1 MSDTAAFSY
10 PFATLQQLA
19 EDVLKHASAK
29 GATACE
35 VDVSEGFGQSVTV
48 RCDEVETIEFNRD
61 KGIGITIYSGQRKG
75 YASTSDFSAQ
85 ALRETVEAALDIA
98 RFTAED
104 DCAGLAEA
112 ALMARDCPDLDLYHP
127 WALTVEDA
135 IETAR
140 LLLLSTGPNHPN
152 GLGNN
157 REMFSILAAP
167 ACAHQANTV

>member
-1 MSDTAAFSY
+1 M
-10 PFATLQQLA
+10 PV
-19 EDVLKHASAK
+19 EK

-35 VDVSEGFGQSVTV
+35 VDASEGFGQSVGV

-85 ALRETVEAALDIA
+85 ALRETVEAALNIA

-104 DCAGLAEA
+104 DCAGLADA
-112 ALMARDCPDLDLYHP
+112 ALMAKDCPDLDLYHP

-140 LLLLSTGPNHPN
+140 RCEQAAFRRQPADQQFGRRF
-152 GLGNN
+152 GFDAAGAFRLGQQP
-157 REMFSILAAP
+157 RLHGRLPDLAP
-167 ACAHQANTV
+167 LHFVLGDCR